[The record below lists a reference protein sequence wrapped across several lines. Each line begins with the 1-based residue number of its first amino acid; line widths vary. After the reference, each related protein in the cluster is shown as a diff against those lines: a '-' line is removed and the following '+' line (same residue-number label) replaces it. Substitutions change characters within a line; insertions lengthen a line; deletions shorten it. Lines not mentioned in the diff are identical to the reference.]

1 MTDLMRLSSDNLKS
15 QSKTPLW
22 TFSGLALIVIL
33 ITVGVVNDRNKDQ
46 RNAKLISSPQ
56 SGDVLEVKTKENQYT
71 LFKVDNVRGDSIFL
85 RVHNYETN
93 KIDGLSDLRRKGD
106 SAYSEDLYS
115 IDKKDLKKM
124 FEKGE
129 IIDIDR
135 N

>member
-1 MTDLMRLSSDNLKS
+1 
-15 QSKTPLW
+15 
-22 TFSGLALIVIL
+22 
-33 ITVGVVNDRNKDQ
+33 
-46 RNAKLISSPQ
+46 
-56 SGDVLEVKTKENQYT
+56 VLEVKTKENQYT

-93 KIDGLSDLRRKGD
+93 KIDGLSDLRKKGD

>member
-1 MTDLMRLSSDNLKS
+1 MRLSSDNLKS

-46 RNAKLISSPQ
+46 RNAKLISSPK

-71 LFKVDNVRGDSIFL
+71 LFKVDNVHGDSIFL

-93 KIDGLSDLRRKGD
+93 KIDGLSDLRKKGD

-115 IDKKDLKKM
+115 IDKNDLKKM